1 MLLTWLRRTVSQIV
15 TAARGIRRQCP
26 VIFVE
31 VTDEFSCVLLASSFR
46 SPLTAHAA
54 AHQ

>member
-31 VTDEFSCVLLASSFR
+31 VTDEFVASFLR
-46 SPLTAHAA
+46 ALFEAR
-54 AHQ
+54 